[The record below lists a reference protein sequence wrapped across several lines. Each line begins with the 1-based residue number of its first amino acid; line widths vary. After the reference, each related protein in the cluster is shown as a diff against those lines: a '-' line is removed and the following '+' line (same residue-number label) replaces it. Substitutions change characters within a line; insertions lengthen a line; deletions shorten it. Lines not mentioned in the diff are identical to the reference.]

1 MVRRR
6 CTSVQV
12 KLTALPLAATVSKT
26 VGASSVS
33 ALRLRIHAIST
44 VYAQQQDGRGRS
56 GSAWTGSWTG
66 SPDNPSAASAICA
79 ISRAIGATSA
89 CAAGARAPRNA

>member
-1 MVRRR
+1 M
-6 CTSVQV
+6 QV
-12 KLTALPLAATVSKT
+12 KLTALPFAAMVSKT

-66 SPDNPSAASAICA
+66 SPDNSSAASAISA
-79 ISRAIGATSA
+79 MPRDIGAASA
-89 CAAGARAPRNA
+89 CEAGEHAPHNPPGVGR